1 MTRTGDEQPAGDGR
15 IRLSDAFLEGGQ
27 KSYLEKWQAP
37 ERVRPTGTK
46 TIAESLEVMAGNRI
60 KLEEMRPLFE
70 TVNSA
75 ATFPHPYLGE
85 LTAAEWLCL
94 IGGHSARHMRQ
105 ITRILETAA

>member
-1 MTRTGDEQPAGDGR
+1 
-15 IRLSDAFLEGGQ
+15 
-27 KSYLEKWQAP
+27 
-37 ERVRPTGTK
+37 VRPTGTK